1 MWNPSWLSGNPPGAP
16 PRSESARAPLA
27 LTRDSFESLDQPI
40 VSVADITRPMV
51 CLEVDEID
59 IGKVEAGQ
67 RADILEG
74 FAQGDLV
81 KR

>member
-1 MWNPSWLSGNPPGAP
+1 
-16 PRSESARAPLA
+16 
-27 LTRDSFESLDQPI
+27 
-40 VSVADITRPMV
+40 VADTTRPMV

-74 FAQGDLV
+74 FAQGDVV